1 VNRRILARVLA
12 AALPLGACSGGSAP
26 GGSDATAAAGGTPIA
41 VENGDF
47 ETTDPYGAVPGWM
60 TLQHAGVPSYE
71 MKIEPEA
78 AHAGA
83 NGFRMTRTH
92 EQVYGTLAQ
101 DIQFAKP
108 LSGTVELSAW
118 LKSRDVGPEGWSL
131 MIIAGGQ
138 PEYSRALTG
147 TTDWQHVTVRAAL
160 KPNSTSIRIGIT
172 LIDAGTGWADQVEL
186 RHFAP

>member
-1 VNRRILARVLA
+1 MNWRILALA
-12 AALPLGACSGGSAP
+12 AALPLGACGGGAAP
-26 GGSDATAAAGGTPIA
+26 GGSAATAAGGGEPVA

-101 DIQFAKP
+101 DVQFPKP

-118 LKSRDVGPEGWSL
+118 LKTKDVGPEGWAL
-131 MIIAGGQ
+131 LVIAGGP
-138 PEYSRALTG
+138 PEYSQRLTG
-147 TTDWQHVTVRAAL
+147 TGDWQHVSVRAAL
-160 KPNSTSIRIGIT
+160 KPNSTSVRIGIS
-172 LIDAGTGWADQVEL
+172 LMDGGTGWADQVEL
-186 RHFAP
+186 RHIAP

>member
-1 VNRRILARVLA
+1 MNWRILAVA
-12 AALPLGACSGGSAP
+12 AALPLGACGGGAGQGAGAAP
-26 GGSDATAAAGGTPIA
+26 GAGGTPIA

-47 ETTDPYGAVPGWM
+47 ESTDPYGAVPGWM

-71 MKIEPEA
+71 MKIEPAA

-83 NGFRMTRTH
+83 QGFRMTRTH

-101 DIQFAKP
+101 DIQFAQP

-118 LKSRDVGPEGWSL
+118 LKSKDVGPDGWAL
-131 MIIAGGQ
+131 MVIAGGPPQ
-138 PEYSRALTG
+138 YSKLLTG
-147 TTDWQHVTVRAAL
+147 TGDWQHVSVRAAL

-172 LIDAGTGWADQVEL
+172 LMDAGTGWADQVEL